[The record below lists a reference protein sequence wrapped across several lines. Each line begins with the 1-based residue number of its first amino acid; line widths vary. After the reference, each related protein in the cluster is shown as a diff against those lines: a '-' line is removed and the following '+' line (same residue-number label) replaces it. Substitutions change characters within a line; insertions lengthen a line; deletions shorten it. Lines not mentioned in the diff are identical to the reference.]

1 MEAVKALNHGET
13 RTTHTNV
20 SSVTDLGFRD
30 AKTVGKRRPGTLS
43 ATISWSDDSLSQ
55 LVINMTG

>member
-1 MEAVKALNHGET
+1 MEAIKALNTMGK
-13 RTTHTNV
+13 RATHTNV

-30 AKTVGKRRPGTLS
+30 AKTVGKRRPGALS